1 MFWQNCHRI
10 KDFVQSNIKSLKFSG
25 AAVAV
30 AAAAAWWASLDEP
43 ERGESWGVD
52 DEDPERLQIE

>member
-10 KDFVQSNIKSLKFSG
+10 KDFVQSNIKTLKFSG

-30 AAAAAWWASLDEP
+30 AAAAAW
-43 ERGESWGVD
+43 
-52 DEDPERLQIE
+52 